1 MIPNKFTRW
10 GLIIASC
17 ATLALP
23 SCKDND
29 DAYDRPTISVSQV
42 TKDSEG
48 KTIIG
53 KDESTATLHIS
64 SNRAWTATT
73 ALDWLSIQPESGQ
86 AGEHDVTIRV
96 LKNTSRQA
104 RQGQFAFR
112 AGGQT
117 IFYTITQAG
126 DGSAVITPGKD
137 PNQPQAPVEVDGTD
151 LANFIKKYDTGQSVT
166 VDEEVTFKAVLLSDI
181 PANNMVSLKNII
193 VQAGDQGITLRLA
206 SNASKDWKPGMV
218 FTIKTKGTKV
228 GRYQEGSLQIDYTG
242 VADAGSMVTPTGEVS
257 EIKPK
262 TVSFADV
269 YAGKYD
275 NVLVAVEGAQFEEP
289 GKALNP
295 NKPAAGKTSA
305 PTYFNSITDC
315 VTSSPEGVS
324 SLSVAISFY
333 STFKS
338 ENASDKN
345 GKIVGIIQR
354 STTTDKTTQAKTIH
368 YNLWPR
374 TLEDL
379 KGLTAERCSKAQ
391 QPAQKEL
398 LFTVY
403 IEGAA
408 GNEKYLQIYNP
419 SDVEVD
425 LSQYSIQI
433 KAYGKN
439 NTAVNPPNDKVL
451 IPLSGKLAP
460 KASIVCRHTKAELYT
475 ASGLTGELIYNG
487 NDPIALIKGE
497 AVIDFLGNDPAKAW
511 LTADGKAA
519 GEDVFLH
526 RKVTVDAPSRT
537 FVLDQWDAT
546 ALTKDKQKETLTALI
561 TEHFGKR

>member
-1 MIPNKFTRW
+1 MIPNKITRW
-10 GLIIASC
+10 SLIIASC
-17 ATLALP
+17 VTLALP

-29 DAYDRPTISVSQV
+29 DVYDRPTISVNQV

-86 AGEHDVTIRV
+86 AGEQDVTIRV
-96 LKNTSRQA
+96 LKNPSQQA
-104 RQGQFAFR
+104 RRGQFAFR

-126 DGSAVITPGKD
+126 DGSATITPGQD
-137 PNQPQAPVEVDGTD
+137 PDQPLTPVEVDGTD

-166 VDEEVTFKAVLLSDI
+166 VDEELTFKAVLLSDI
-181 PANNMVSLKNII
+181 PANNMVSLKNIV
-193 VQAGDQGITLRLA
+193 VQAGDQGITLRLTA
-206 SNASKDWKPGMV
+206 NASKDWKSGMV
-218 FTIKTKGTKV
+218 FSIKTKGAKV

-242 VADAGSMVTPTGEVS
+242 LANAATMVTPTGEVS

-262 TVSFADV
+262 ALSFAEV
-269 YAGKYD
+269 YTGKYD
-275 NVLVAVEGAQFEEP
+275 NILVAVDGAQFQDP

-295 NKPAAGKTSA
+295 NKPAPGKTSA
-305 PTYFNSITDC
+305 PTFFNRITDC
-315 VTSSPEGVS
+315 VTKAPEGVS
-324 SLSVAISFY
+324 ELSVAISFY

-345 GKIVGIIQR
+345 GKIIGIIQR
-354 STTTDKTTQAKTIH
+354 STTTDKNTQAKTVH

-379 KGLTAERCSKAQ
+379 KGLTAERCSEAQ
-391 QPAQKEL
+391 VEQKGL
-398 LFTVY
+398 MFTVY
-403 IEGAA
+403 AEGAA

-433 KAYGKN
+433 KIYGKN
-439 NTAVNPPNDKVL
+439 NTPAKAPNDQVL
-451 IPLSGKLAP
+451 VPLSGKLAP
-460 KASIVCRHTKAELYT
+460 KASLVCRHTKAELYT
-475 ASGLTGELIYNG
+475 SSGLAAELNYNG
-487 NDPIALIKGE
+487 NDPIALLKGG
-497 AVIDFLGNDPAKAW
+497 AVVDYLGGDPSKAW
-511 LTADGKAA
+511 LVGEGKPAA
-519 GEDVFLH
+519 EDVFLH
-526 RKVTVDAPSRT
+526 RKLTINAPSQT
-537 FVLDQWDAT
+537 FVLDEWEST
-546 ALTKDKQKETLTALI
+546 AITKENQKELLASLI
-561 TEHFGKR
+561 TQYFGKR